1 MLLLYSGAKMKKS
14 GKNAK
19 CQKAK
24 YAGKLLTFAFISY
37 ALFCF
42 ACRKQ
47 LQIKRQWPAPIS
59 VDSLV
64 PEATRIVREALAD
77 DNPLAR
83 TNAVE
88 VVAAT
93 RRIRLIPKVQR
104 LLKDEFVPV
113 RFAAALAV
121 GDLEYS
127 LAKKSVTALLK
138 DENENVRLA
147 ALYALYRLG
156 SSRPSG
162 QNKEGRG
169 SPENIVL
176 LRRAIAGSDQTVRA
190 NAALLLGKSGDNNP
204 LTLKV
209 LLWTLQRPDSG
220 DMVRFQTAEA
230 MAMLGDERI
239 YPKLWT
245 MLISAYADDR
255 VMGIKA
261 MGALGTLK
269 ARDALTTM
277 LDDDIVE
284 VRLAAAEQLGILKD
298 NRGVP
303 IVLDVF
309 TRNLAAGLDKEAL
322 ERLNV
327 RTVLAI
333 GRIGTPSLTG
343 FLPRFLRDESKFV
356 RIAAAMAV
364 FQCTMKK

>member
-1 MLLLYSGAKMKKS
+1 MKKS

-19 CQKAK
+19 KQKAK

-37 ALFCF
+37 ALLSFGCKEPF
-42 ACRKQ
+42 
-47 LQIKRQWPAPIS
+47 QIKKQWPAPIS

-83 TNAVE
+83 VNAVE

-156 SSRPSG
+156 S
-162 QNKEGRG
+162 
-169 SPENIVL
+169 PENIVL
-176 LRRAIAGSDQTVRA
+176 LRRAIAGSDQTFRA

-204 LTLKV
+204 LTLKA
-209 LLWTLQRPDSG
+209 LLWTLQRQDSG

-261 MGALGTLK
+261 MGAMGTLK

-333 GRIGTPSLTG
+333 GRIGAPSLTG

-364 FQCTMKK
+364 FQCSMKI

>member
-1 MLLLYSGAKMKKS
+1 MVLLYSGAKMKKS
-14 GKNAK
+14 GKNVK
-19 CQKAK
+19 RQKAK
-24 YAGKLLTFAFISY
+24 YVVKLLTLAIISST
-37 ALFCF
+37 LFPV
-42 ACRKQ
+42 ACRER
-47 LQIKRQWPAPIS
+47 LRIKKQWPAPVS
-59 VDSLV
+59 VDTLV
-64 PEATRIVREALAD
+64 PEATRIAREALAD
-77 DNPLAR
+77 ADPLVRA
-83 TNAVE
+83 NAIE

-127 LAKKSVTALLK
+127 LGKKSVTELLK

-147 ALYALYRLG
+147 ALYALYKLG
-156 SSRPSG
+156 SSD
-162 QNKEGRG
+162 
-169 SPENIVL
+169 NIVL
-176 LRRAIAGSDQTVRA
+176 LRRTIAAGDQTVRA
-190 NAALLLGKSGDNNP
+190 NAALLLGKTGDNSP
-204 LTLKV
+204 LTMKT

-343 FLPRFLRDESKFV
+343 FLPRFLTDESKFV

>member
-1 MLLLYSGAKMKKS
+1 MVLLYSGAKMKKS
-14 GKNAK
+14 GKNVK
-19 CQKAK
+19 RQKAK
-24 YAGKLLTFAFISY
+24 YVAKLLTFAFISST
-37 ALFCF
+37 LFPF

-47 LQIKRQWPAPIS
+47 LRIKKQWPAPIS
-59 VDSLV
+59 IDTLV
-64 PEATRIVREALAD
+64 PEATRIAREALAD
-77 DNPLAR
+77 DDPLVRA
-83 TNAVE
+83 NAIE

-127 LAKKSVTALLK
+127 LGKKSVTELLK
-138 DENENVRLA
+138 DENGNVRLA

-156 SSRPSG
+156 SSD
-162 QNKEGRG
+162 
-169 SPENIVL
+169 NIVL
-176 LRRAIAGSDQTVRA
+176 LRRAIAASDQTVRA

-277 LDDDIVE
+277 LDDNIVE

-322 ERLNV
+322 ERLNI

-343 FLPRFLRDESKFV
+343 FLPRFLTDESKFV

>member
-1 MLLLYSGAKMKKS
+1 MKKS

-19 CQKAK
+19 KQKAK
-24 YAGKLLTFAFISY
+24 YAGKLLTLAFISY
-37 ALFCF
+37 ALFGFGC
-42 ACRKQ
+42 KEP
-47 LQIKRQWPAPIS
+47 LQIKKQWPVPIS

-64 PEATRIVREALAD
+64 TEATRIVREALAD
-77 DNPLAR
+77 ADPLVRA
-83 TNAVE
+83 NAIE
-88 VVAAT
+88 VVATT

-127 LAKKSVTALLK
+127 LAKKSVTELLK

-156 SSRPSG
+156 SSD
-162 QNKEGRG
+162 
-169 SPENIVL
+169 NIVL
-176 LRRAIAGSDQTVRA
+176 LRRTIAGSNQTVRA
-190 NAALLLGKSGDNNP
+190 NAALLLGKTGDNSP
-204 LTLKV
+204 ITRKA

-230 MAMLGDERI
+230 MAMLGDESI

-269 ARDALTTM
+269 AKDALTTM

-303 IVLDVF
+303 RVLDVF

-322 ERLNV
+322 ERLNI

-333 GRIGTPSLTG
+333 GRIGTPSLTA